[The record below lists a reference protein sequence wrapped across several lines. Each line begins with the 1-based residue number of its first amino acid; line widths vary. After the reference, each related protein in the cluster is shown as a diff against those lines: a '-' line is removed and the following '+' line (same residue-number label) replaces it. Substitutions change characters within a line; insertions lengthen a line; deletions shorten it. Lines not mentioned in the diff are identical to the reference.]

1 MNNNGIHRKKD
12 SARIVWD
19 SKPRRAPN
27 PKDIEFQTAEV
38 VIPNPETAGTLP
50 MSFQDKLLGEEELDK
65 QKMNRLIWGDNLLAM
80 QALLNQGYEGKINLI
95 YIDPPF
101 DSKADYSHKIKLGET
116 EFTKEPSVIERLA
129 YKDTWAGG
137 TDSYLD
143 MLYPR
148 LQLMKRL
155 LAPDGSI
162 YVHLDWHVGHYVKVM
177 MDEIF
182 GKENFVNEIVW
193 HYRRWSAPSSKFQN
207 MHDVIYLYAR
217 DNDKRFFNQLYQNYA
232 NPEWIEDTVR
242 VFQDGKLVRQKDEAG
257 NYVKRTKE
265 NVGVPMHDV

>member
-1 MNNNGIHRKKD
+1 
-12 SARIVWD
+12 
-19 SKPRRAPN
+19 
-27 PKDIEFQTAEV
+27 
-38 VIPNPETAGTLP
+38 
-50 MSFQDKLLGEEELDK
+50 
-65 QKMNRLIWGDNLLAM
+65 
-80 QALLNQGYEGKINLI
+80 
-95 YIDPPF
+95 
-101 DSKADYSHKIKLGET
+101 
-116 EFTKEPSVIERLA
+116 
-129 YKDTWAGG
+129 
-137 TDSYLD
+137 